1 MHDDN
6 PKPLQSSLFQLLL
19 TSSTLN
25 PEPDVSSGNTNMYVS
40 NVPVIVPA
48 VASCSGGHYTPLH
61 VIDKGRDEQA

>member
-6 PKPLQSSLFQLLL
+6 PKPLQSSLFRLLL

-61 VIDKGRDEQA
+61 VTDKGRDEQA